1 MAALNDTMALLPM
14 LAVIIGGL
22 AVLLADT
29 FASYDADSDATE
41 DGGRGWL
48 AWLSF
53 GVVAIAGCL
62 LCRAWDAAETPTEL
76 FGGMAVQDRYA
87 LFTDGVVLLGTGL
100 SILLSPRYLHAHRL
114 ARGEWYALIL
124 LAAAGM
130 MIMAHSADLILM
142 FLGLETMSVAV
153 YALAGYMRGD
163 ARSAEAGL
171 KYFLL
176 GAFASTLLLYGIAL
190 LWGATGS
197 TELKEIAATMQQAPA
212 LYDDPIVFF
221 GMLLVL
227 VGLAFKVAMVP
238 FHMWTPDVY
247 EGTPTPGTAFMAS
260 AVKAAG
266 FAVLVRVLAQAFFDR
281 ELALSP
287 GPGAG
292 APVGWFQLF
301 VWLAIATMVVG
312 NVVAVLQR
320 NVKRMLAYSS
330 VAHAGYATI
339 AVAAMVPL
347 AGGAPAAPGAAAA
360 VLWYVLAYG
369 IATVGAFGC
378 VALIQR
384 EGVDLTDV
392 RDLHGLAARHP
403 ALALAFTVCLLSL
416 GGLPPTGGFIA
427 KLQVF
432 REALAAGDALAAS
445 GALAEGNS
453 VLYLLVIIGALN
465 SVVAVVY
472 YLRPVVAMYMRRPRD
487 HWRVLTS
494 PAITL
499 ALAACVILT
508 LWLGM
513 FPSDTIEL
521 AQAATKSLLP

>member
-1 MAALNDTMALLPM
+1 MDALRDTLDLLP
-14 LAVIIGGL
+14 LLVIIAG
-22 AVLLADT
+22 AMTVLLADT
-29 FASYDADSDATE
+29 FATYGDDEEALP

-53 GVVAIAGCL
+53 GVVVIAGGTVHW
-62 LCRAWDAAETPTEL
+62 AWEGAATPKSL
-76 FGGMAVQDRYA
+76 FGGMAVMDRFA
-87 LFTDGVVLLGTGL
+87 LFNDGVLLLGTGL
-100 SILLSPRYLHAHRL
+100 SVLLSPRYLHVHRL
-114 ARGEWYALIL
+114 ARGEWYALML
-124 LAAAGM
+124 LATAGM
-130 MIMAHSADLILM
+130 MVMAHSTDLLLL

-153 YALAGYMRGD
+153 YALAAYMRGD

-176 GAFASTLLLYGIAL
+176 GAFASTILLYGIAL
-190 LWGATGS
+190 TWGATGS
-197 TELKEIAATMQQAPA
+197 TSLQDIASAFATTPG
-212 LYDDPIVFF
+212 LLDDPIVFA

-227 VGLAFKVAMVP
+227 AGMAFKVAMVP

-247 EGTPTPGTAFMAS
+247 EGAPTPATCFMAS

-266 FAVLVRVLAQAFFDR
+266 FAVLIRVLVQAFFDR

-287 GPGAG
+287 GPGA
-292 APVGWFQLF
+292 APVGWFQIMVF
-301 VWLAIATMVVG
+301 LALATMIVG

-330 VAHAGYATI
+330 VAHAGYAAI
-339 AVAAMVPL
+339 AIAAMVPL
-347 AGGAPAAPGAAAA
+347 SSGAPAAPGAAGA
-360 VLWYVLAYG
+360 VLWYLLAYG

-384 EGVDLTDV
+384 DGVDLTDV
-392 RDLHGLAARHP
+392 RDLHGLAVRHP
-403 ALALAFTVCLLSL
+403 ALALTFTVCLLSL
-416 GGLPPTGGFIA
+416 GGLPPTGGFVA

-432 REALAAGDALAAS
+432 REALSAGDALAAS
-445 GALAEGNS
+445 GALASGDG
-453 VLYLLVIIGALN
+453 VLYQLVIVGALN

-487 HWRVLTS
+487 HWRILSS

-499 ALAACVILT
+499 ALGLCVALT

-521 AQAATKSLLP
+521 AQAAAAGLTP

>member
-1 MAALNDTMALLPM
+1 MQALRDSLTLLP
-14 LAVIIGGL
+14 LIVLIIGGV

-29 FASYDADSDATE
+29 FATYDADSEATD

-53 GVVAIAGCL
+53 GVVAVAGCL

-100 SILLSPRYLHAHRL
+100 SILLSPRYLHVHRL
-114 ARGEWYALIL
+114 ARGEWYGLML
-124 LAAAGM
+124 LAASGM
-130 MIMAHSADLILM
+130 VIMAHSADLLLL

-153 YALAGYMRGD
+153 YALAGYLRGD

-176 GAFASTLLLYGIAL
+176 GAFASTLLLYGVAL

-197 TELKEIAATMQQAPA
+197 TNLKEIAGNLSTTPA
-212 LYDDPIVFF
+212 LYDDPIVFA

-227 VGLAFKVAMVP
+227 SGMAFKVAMVP

-266 FAVLVRVLAQAFFDR
+266 FAVFVRVLAQAFFDR

-292 APVGWFQLF
+292 SPVGWFQLL
-301 VWLAIATMVVG
+301 VWMAIATMIVG

-330 VAHAGYATI
+330 IAHAGYAAI
-339 AVAAMVPL
+339 AMAAMVPL
-347 AGGAPAAPGAAAA
+347 SSGGPAAPGAAGA
-360 VLWYVLAYG
+360 VLWYLLAYG
-369 IATVGAFGC
+369 VATVGAFGC

-392 RDLHGLAARHP
+392 RDLHGLAIRHP
-403 ALALAFTVCLLSL
+403 ALSLAFTVCLLSL

-432 REALAAGDALAAS
+432 REALSAGDAMAAS
-445 GALAEGNS
+445 GALSEGNS
-453 VLYLLVIIGALN
+453 ILYQLVIIGALN

-487 HWRVLTS
+487 HWRVLSS
-494 PAITL
+494 PGITF
-499 ALAACVILT
+499 ALAACVALT

-513 FPSDTIEL
+513 FPSETIEL
-521 AQAATKSLLP
+521 AQAATKGLIP